1 LCSRGASTN
10 APAIPTY
17 EYRCGKCNR
26 KFQVVMSIQEH
37 ETRRP
42 KCPKCGSARMD
53 QLLSAFFAQT
63 GKKS

>member
-1 LCSRGASTN
+1 M
-10 APAIPTY
+10 PTY

-26 KFQVVMSIQEH
+26 KFQVVMSIREH

-42 KCPKCGSARMD
+42 KCPKCGSARVG

>member
-1 LCSRGASTN
+1 M
-10 APAIPTY
+10 PTY

-26 KFQVVMSIQEH
+26 KFQVVMSIREH
-37 ETRRP
+37 EKRRP
-42 KCPKCGSARMD
+42 KCPKCGSVRVG